1 MEIGPTLPPH
11 LAKKF
16 NSDGKKKSDNVN
28 EKDESDERPQL
39 AQPEDNE
46 SDESD
51 SYGPALPPGFQRKEE
66 SVCRTRV
73 IGPARP
79 PQFEH
84 PRADTSSGLYENC
97 TVM

>member
-11 LAKKF
+11 LAKSVSPGDNKKGE
-16 NSDGKKKSDNVN
+16 NANEEDNNDG
-28 EKDESDERPQL
+28 RPQMS
-39 AQPEDNE
+39 QPED
-46 SDESD
+46 SDECD

-84 PRADTSSGLYENC
+84 PRADTSTGLYE
-97 TVM
+97 TIVI